1 METQR
6 GKQRLLQLGLPLH
19 NLRIRMP
26 KKYCGYIS
34 IIGKPNVGK
43 STIINSILKKKIS
56 ITSRKSQTTR
66 NNILGIKTVEDKQMI
81 FIDTPGMHIKSEKTM
96 NKILNRSAQS
106 IIDDSDIIL
115 FVIQRLSFDKNDELI
130 LEKLQE
136 SNQKIICIV
145 NKIDQVED
153 KNKFLPFINEISLK
167 KEFLEIMLISAKTN
181 NGIDDLVSVIK
192 NNLPENS
199 HIYNDDFELEENN
212 KKFVYSELIRE
223 KIIRKLGDE
232 LPHDTFVEI
241 DKIDD
246 KDDITEVHATIFVN
260 RKSQKQIVI
269 GTKGEVLKDIGK
281 QARIEIEQQI
291 SRKVFLKTWV
301 KVKKNWNTDSSFIHS
316 LGVGS
321 NYESK

>member
-1 METQR
+1 MS
-6 GKQRLLQLGLPLH
+6 
-19 NLRIRMP
+19 
-26 KKYCGYIS
+26 KKYCGYVS

-43 STIINSILKKKIS
+43 SSIINSILKKKIS

-136 SNQKIICIV
+136 SKQKIICIV

-153 KNKFLPFINEISLK
+153 KNKLLPFINEISLK

-260 RKSQKQIVI
+260 RRSQKQIVI

-281 QARIEIEQQI
+281 QARIEIEQQMNK
-291 SRKVFLKTWV
+291 KVFLKTWV

>member
-1 METQR
+1 MT
-6 GKQRLLQLGLPLH
+6 
-19 NLRIRMP
+19 

-66 NNILGIKTVEDKQMI
+66 NNILGIKTVGDKQMI
-81 FIDTPGMHIKSEKTM
+81 FVDTPGMHIKSEKTM

-136 SNQKIICIV
+136 NNQKIICIV

-153 KNKFLPFINEISLK
+153 KNKLLPFINEISLK

-199 HIYNDDFELEENN
+199 HIYNDDFELAENN

-232 LPHDTFVEI
+232 LPHDTFVQI
-241 DKIDD
+241 DLIKE
-246 KDDITEVHATIFVN
+246 KKDITEIHATIYVN

-269 GTKGEVLKDIGK
+269 GSAGETLKTIGM
-281 QARIEIEQQI
+281 Q
-291 SRKVFLKTWV
+291 SREEMEKYLNKKVFLKTWV
-301 KVKKNWNTDSSFIHS
+301 KVKKNWNTDSGFIQS

-321 NYESK
+321 DHESK